1 MLQNKILKNNKYQ
14 RVKGYLTEKTFSIW
28 LRLVGLTL
36 ISASIAETN
45 NTVVI
50 ATFFVCVIVIIKGR
64 WIIDEFMGLKD
75 AAPLFRN
82 IVKCYFYS
90 MTTVVGLT
98 VAYSQTSFQGI

>member
-1 MLQNKILKNNKYQ
+1 MQKNKY
-14 RVKGYLTEKTFSIW
+14 RLVKDYLSDKTFSIW

-45 NTVVI
+45 NTVII

-64 WIIDEFMGLKD
+64 WIINEFMGLKH
-75 AAPLFRN
+75 ATPFFRN

-90 MTTVVGLT
+90 MTTIIGLA